1 VHDDAVE
8 HVADGRHD
16 RPRLVRPAL
25 PDAEPGTGR
34 ELPAPRGVDAP
45 RRDEVAPPVVAE
57 VAFSVDGGHPYD
69 GADPVLAGR
78 TRTRFVGLGERVD
91 RRRIEATDAVVQDE
105 AARHHESAP
114 SRERRQRRRRDRVML
129 QHGPEACRGR
139 LVAER
144 HHVVAASEQLGPD
157 VDVKVNDLPVAVSRE
172 HHEPILP

>member
-1 VHDDAVE
+1 MI
-8 HVADGRHD
+8 G
-16 RPRLVRPAL
+16 
-25 PDAEPGTGR
+25 PGSSGPPSQM
-34 ELPAPRGVDAP
+34 LSPAPGGNSRHREGSTP
-45 RRDEVAPPVVAE
+45 RDEVAPPVVAE

-144 HHVVAASEQLGPD
+144 HHVVAAGEQLGPD